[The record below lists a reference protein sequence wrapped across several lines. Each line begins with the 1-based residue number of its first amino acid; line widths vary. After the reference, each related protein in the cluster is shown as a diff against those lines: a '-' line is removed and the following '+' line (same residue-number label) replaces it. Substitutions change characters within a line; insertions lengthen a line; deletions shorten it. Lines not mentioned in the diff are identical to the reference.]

1 MAQRFSLKD
10 NPIFQKFT
18 PRTPPDAIT
27 PVEEPQEVHE
37 TTLEGQNLTVKERLS
52 ENDAHI
58 ELAEKASASL
68 PSVEV
73 FPSSSHQIVP
83 LREDPQEREEM
94 HFEGQNLTV
103 KERLSEN
110 DAQKLPPS
118 RMSDSSPPSQ
128 VPSNSVAPTH
138 SSTVQSARTEI
149 ALQDHLDKAL
159 FFGFY
164 NEVADELLPTLPPA
178 AQVLYSRL
186 FRLSYGFNRNYCTVS
201 QPLLMERTGLSRN
214 TIRTAL
220 QALLE
225 DRWIQIIGAGNR
237 VSTTYRVIL
246 PREKHL
252 GELARASK
260 IDTQQLSVKNRHSA
274 VERQNV
280 SVKNR
285 RAEFDLA
292 EGQKRDRPDLSGS
305 QEKSHT
311 THNSNDLRDRLSK
324 FDAQNSPAL
333 LLTYRSSTLS
343 ERKLEDQHTS
353 DNSLLL
359 SGRELIDKFY
369 SLLGQRVSKSK
380 RKKSLDECLGLLHE
394 GFTVEEIDY
403 AISWL
408 ITHHP
413 TTGSFSR
420 LPHFIDQALKAR
432 DLQSRTPQD
441 YAPDTR
447 EIKNDQLRRQQE
459 RDEAQQQERIEA
471 VKASLSQGAL
481 AALHEEAER
490 CVDQE
495 HPHIKFGRDTLV
507 RLKLEELIINL
518 YLSQPSEPG

>member
-1 MAQRFSLKD
+1 
-10 NPIFQKFT
+10 
-18 PRTPPDAIT
+18 
-27 PVEEPQEVHE
+27 
-37 TTLEGQNLTVKERLS
+37 
-52 ENDAHI
+52 
-58 ELAEKASASL
+58 
-68 PSVEV
+68 
-73 FPSSSHQIVP
+73 
-83 LREDPQEREEM
+83 
-94 HFEGQNLTV
+94 
-103 KERLSEN
+103 
-110 DAQKLPPS
+110 
-118 RMSDSSPPSQ
+118 
-128 VPSNSVAPTH
+128 
-138 SSTVQSARTEI
+138 
-149 ALQDHLDKAL
+149 
-159 FFGFY
+159 
-164 NEVADELLPTLPPA
+164 
-178 AQVLYSRL
+178 
-186 FRLSYGFNRNYCTVS
+186 
-201 QPLLMERTGLSRN
+201 
-214 TIRTAL
+214 
-220 QALLE
+220 
-225 DRWIQIIGAGNR
+225 
-237 VSTTYRVIL
+237 
-246 PREKHL
+246 
-252 GELARASK
+252 
-260 IDTQQLSVKNRHSA
+260 
-274 VERQNV
+274 V

-285 RAEFDLA
+285 GAEFDLT
-292 EGQKRDRPDLSGS
+292 EGQKRDHPDLSGS

-324 FDAQNSPAL
+324 FDAQDSPAL

-343 ERKLEDQHTS
+343 DRKIEEQHIS

-380 RKKSLDECLGLLHE
+380 RKKSLDECLNLLQE

-432 DLQSRTPQD
+432 DLQSRTPQH

-459 RDEAQQQERIEA
+459 RHEAQQQERIDA

-490 CVDQE
+490 YVDQE

-507 RLKLEELIINL
+507 RLKLEELIINQ